1 VAERPVAGLG
11 QCGRLAVAGGGDGGG
26 EIGQLIVGEIPQ
38 SAGGRSAQLVC
49 QGGEGIHGRVV
60 SATVPMRALV
70 SSPEPPYVEL
80 AEVADPE
87 PRSDH
92 AVVSVQAISLNRGEV
107 RRLER
112 MEAGTVSGWDLA
124 GTVSWPATDGSGPK
138 AGARVVGL
146 KDVGAWAEQVA
157 VPAEY
162 LAELPAAVSFEQ
174 AATLPVAGLTALR
187 ALEIGGYVVGKRVLI
202 TGASGGVGRFA
213 IQLAKLAGAHVTAI
227 ARRTE
232 GLTELG
238 ADEILP
244 ELSHDG
250 DTFDVILDAIGG
262 PVLGAALQRV
272 APRGTVISFA
282 ATVTEPVSY
291 PTRELFSR
299 APGAQLHGFYL
310 FDDVAHT
317 RSCGRDLRRL
327 ADLVAADRLDCQID
341 LTTSWTEAAG
351 AIQALLDRRVA
362 GKAVLTLD

>member
-1 VAERPVAGLG
+1 
-11 QCGRLAVAGGGDGGG
+11 
-26 EIGQLIVGEIPQ
+26 
-38 SAGGRSAQLVC
+38 
-49 QGGEGIHGRVV
+49 
-60 SATVPMRALV
+60 MRALV
-70 SSPEPPYVEL
+70 SHPDRPYLEL
-80 AEVADPE
+80 AEVTEPE

-92 AVVSVQAISLNRGEV
+92 AVVSVKAISLNRGEV

-112 MEAGTVSGWDLA
+112 MAAGTIAGWDLA

-157 VPAEY
+157 VPTEA
-162 LAELPAAVSFEQ
+162 LAELPSGISFEQ

-187 ALEIGGYVVGKRVLI
+187 SLEIGGYVVGKRVLI

-227 ARRTE
+227 ARRTD
-232 GLTELG
+232 GLAELG
-238 ADEILP
+238 ADEVLP
-244 ELSHDG
+244 ELSSDG

-272 APRGTVISFA
+272 APRGRVISFA

-299 APGAQLHGFYL
+299 APGAELHGLYI
-310 FDDVAHT
+310 FDELAHT
-317 RSCGRDLRRL
+317 RTAAADLRRL

-341 LTTSWTEAAG
+341 LTTSWTEAG
-351 AIQALLDRRVA
+351 AAVQALLDRRVA
-362 GKAVLTLD
+362 GKAVLTID